1 MAKYIEEQEILWRM
15 NNALDEQDTYLPI
28 HFKEMVIEEC
38 NTSDVVERSKI
49 DKAIEEIKEVSFK
62 HYFEQGEYMGEITE
76 QWEVVK
82 LDHVLEILKRNI
94 GEDKE
99 NE

>member
-38 NTSDVVERSKI
+38 NPSDVVERSKI
-49 DKAIEEIKEVSFK
+49 DKAIDELRKEIEENHLNVIE
-62 HYFEQGEYMGEITE
+62 YAEGEWITKDFIYGAIE
-76 QWEVVK
+76 RF
-82 LDHVLEILKRNI
+82 KRNI
-94 GEDKE
+94 GE
-99 NE
+99 